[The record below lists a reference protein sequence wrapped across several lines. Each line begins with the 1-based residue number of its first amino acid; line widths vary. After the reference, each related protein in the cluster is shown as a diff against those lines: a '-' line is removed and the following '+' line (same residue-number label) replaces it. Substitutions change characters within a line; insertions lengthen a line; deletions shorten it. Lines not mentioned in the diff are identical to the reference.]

1 MRSRPA
7 RVFARP
13 ALARSGALAILG
25 GAILAGCSADAPRV
39 KKGLDDLTDLLCEP
53 KEEQACTCA
62 TGAEGVKRCNDL
74 GTKMGACRCDEEPSS
89 VPTDGTTPVNDE
101 PSEPPPSPPK
111 PLPNPNLCGNG
122 IVDAGEACDDGN
134 AKSGDGC
141 SDQCQPDGAPAI
153 ADRCLVGTDKNAG
166 GQKVTLWPGRNVH
179 LAGSTEGY
187 NADHFTK
194 NIQNTFR
201 DRLYQITPAADGEV
215 TFHVTFDAAFP
226 GIASLRHT
234 ECWNTLNE
242 LWATPVGT
250 KSYTSAPVRVTK
262 GQRYYLF
269 LDATADVAGRYTV
282 DVELQ

>member
-1 MRSRPA
+1 MRSLPA
-7 RVFARP
+7 VAGLFA
-13 ALARSGALAILG
+13 LG
-25 GAILAGCSADAPRV
+25 GVLLAGCAAETTKTS
-39 KKGLDDLTDLLCEP
+39 KGLDNLSDLLCEP
-53 KEEQACTCA
+53 KEEEPCTCA
-62 TGAEGVKRCNDL
+62 SGAEGMKRCNDL
-74 GTKMGACRCDEEPSS
+74 GTKMSACKCEAAPST
-89 VPTDGTTPVNDE
+89 VPTDGATPVNDE
-101 PSEPPPSPPK
+101 PSEPPPTPPK
-111 PLPNPNLCGNG
+111 PLPNPSLCGNG
-122 IVDAGEACDDGN
+122 TVDSGEACDDGN
-134 AKSGDGC
+134 TKSGDGC

-166 GQKVTLWPGRNVH
+166 GQKVTLWPGRNVR

-194 NIQNTFR
+194 NNQNTFR
-201 DRLYQITPAADGEV
+201 DRLYQITAGADGEV

-242 LWATPVGT
+242 LWATPVGS
-250 KSYTSAPVRVTK
+250 KDYTTASIRMTK

-269 LDATADVAGRYTV
+269 LDSTADVTGKYVV